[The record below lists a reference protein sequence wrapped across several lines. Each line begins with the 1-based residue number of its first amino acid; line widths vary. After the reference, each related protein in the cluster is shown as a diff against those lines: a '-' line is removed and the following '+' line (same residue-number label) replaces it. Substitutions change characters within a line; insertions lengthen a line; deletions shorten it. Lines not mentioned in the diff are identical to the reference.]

1 MSEISRVVVLVPAF
15 NEEKS
20 IGNVVERITSLGLP
34 VVVIDDGSSDS
45 TAALAWDAG
54 ASVVSLPFNLGVGG
68 ALRCGFKWALRNGYD
83 TVVQCDA
90 DGQHDPDQ
98 IRKLLDFASQN
109 DLALAIGSRFLGESH
124 FQSTVLRRIPMRL
137 MARIASNSAGST
149 LTDATSGFR
158 VIARPLLDIF
168 ALSFPSHYLGDTFDA
183 TVSAAR
189 SGYPIGEL
197 AVSMNEREFGTSS
210 ASNSRAILYLVR
222 SMFVL
227 AFGSRKLPPSS
238 RRVS

>member
-1 MSEISRVVVLVPAF
+1 MSEISQVVVLVPAF

-20 IGNVVERITSLGLP
+20 IGGVVKQITSVGLP

-45 TAALAWDAG
+45 TAALAAEAG

-83 TVVQCDA
+83 TIVQCDA
-90 DGQHDPDQ
+90 DGQHDPEQ
-98 IRKLLDFASQN
+98 IHKLLDFASQN

-124 FQSTVLRRIPMRL
+124 FQSTVLRRIPMRI
-137 MARIASNSAGST
+137 MARIATRSVGSR
-149 LTDATSGFR
+149 LTDTTSGFR
-158 VIARPLLDIF
+158 VITRPLLDDF
-168 ALSFPSHYLGDTFDA
+168 AVSFPSHYLGDTFDA
-183 TVSAAR
+183 TVGAAR

-210 ASNSRAILYLVR
+210 ASNTRAILYLVR
-222 SMFVL
+222 SIFVL
-227 AFGSRKLPPSS
+227 AFGSRKFTTSL
-238 RRVS
+238 RRVP